1 MKFFFKDFF
10 SKCDQIRSFLR
21 IWSHLLKK
29 SLMKNIIFC
38 AVNTPENQSFSDDF
52 SGYKMGK
59 LAKNKLILSLD
70 ETIYSISENYILGLS
85 KDVL

>member
-1 MKFFFKDFF
+1 M
-10 SKCDQIRSFLR
+10 
-21 IWSHLLKK
+21 
-29 SLMKNIIFC
+29 
-38 AVNTPENQSFSDDF
+38 NTPENQSFSDDF

-59 LAKNKLILSLD
+59 LAKNKVILSLD

>member
-21 IWSHLLKK
+21 VWSHLLKK
-29 SLMKNIIFC
+29 SLMKNIFC

-59 LAKNKLILSLD
+59 LAKNKVILSLD

>member
-1 MKFFFKDFF
+1 MWPNPQFPADLVTFTEEIFNEK
-10 SKCDQIRSFLR
+10 
-21 IWSHLLKK
+21 HY
-29 SLMKNIIFC
+29 FC

-59 LAKNKLILSLD
+59 LAKNKVILSLD

>member
-1 MKFFFKDFF
+1 MWPNPQFPADLVTFTEEIFNEKYY
-10 SKCDQIRSFLR
+10 FLCSEHTR
-21 IWSHLLKK
+21 KPK
-29 SLMKNIIFC
+29 
-38 AVNTPENQSFSDDF
+38 FSDDF

-70 ETIYSISENYILGLS
+70 ETIYLISENYILGLS

>member
-1 MKFFFKDFF
+1 
-10 SKCDQIRSFLR
+10 
-21 IWSHLLKK
+21 
-29 SLMKNIIFC
+29 MKNIFC

-59 LAKNKLILSLD
+59 LAKNKVILSLD
-70 ETIYSISENYILGLS
+70 GTIYSISENYILGLS

>member
-1 MKFFFKDFF
+1 MWPNPQFPADLVTFTEEIFNEK
-10 SKCDQIRSFLR
+10 
-21 IWSHLLKK
+21 H
-29 SLMKNIIFC
+29 FC